1 MHSFLILG
9 GTGKT
14 GRRIAQL
21 LADAGHTVRTAS
33 RHPGEASAGIEPVQF
48 DWDAPGTWAP
58 ALEGV
63 RALYL
68 VPPALQLDYVPA
80 ARDLVAAARDAGVR
94 RVVFLS
100 ARGGNLDPQSPLA
113 QTEQLIAES
122 GLEWAAIRPSWF
134 AQNFTENFFRP
145 TIDGDARIAFPAG
158 DGAEPFIDVD
168 DIAEVAVALLT
179 SSEAANQGYD
189 LSGPQA
195 LTFDDVAQILSGY
208 AGRPL
213 TYESPDP
220 EAWRQALVAE
230 GVPEPYSHLLAILAG
245 LIRDRHDAH
254 LSDGV
259 QQVLGRAPR
268 SFADWAA
275 REAGQLR
282 QTTSAV

>member
-1 MHSFLILG
+1 MRSFLILG

-14 GRRIAQL
+14 GRRTAQL
-21 LADAGHTVRTAS
+21 LADAGHHARAAS
-33 RHPGEASAGIEPVQF
+33 RHPGEPAAGVEPVPF

-63 RALYL
+63 EAVYL
-68 VPPALQLDYVPA
+68 VPPALRLDYVPVVREFIDA
-80 ARDLVAAARDAGVR
+80 AREAGVA

-113 QTEQLIAES
+113 QVEQLLAES

-145 TIDGDARIAFPAG
+145 TIDSDALIAFPAG

-168 DIAEVAVALLT
+168 DIAEVAAALLT
-179 SSEAANQGYD
+179 TSDHAGQGYD
-189 LSGPQA
+189 LSGPEA
-195 LTFDDVAQILSGY
+195 LTFNEVAELLSNS
-208 AGRPL
+208 AERPL
-213 TYESPDP
+213 SYVSPDP
-220 EAWRQALVAE
+220 EEWRQGLVAA
-230 GVPEPYSHLLAILAG
+230 GIPEDYSHLLATLAG
-245 LIRDRHDAH
+245 LIRDGHDAH
-254 LSDGV
+254 TSDGV
-259 QQVLGRAPR
+259 RQVLGRAPR
-268 SFADWAA
+268 TFADWAA